1 MNGGKTYEQLLAEN
15 ESLRWQLEEATE
27 TIQAIRTGQ
36 IDALVVEGEDGHE
49 LYTLKTADQT
59 YRIFIETMN
68 EGAVTLN
75 KDGLILYSN
84 STFATMVELPL
95 SKVIGL
101 SFNQFTTPDCQE
113 MFNDLLRG
121 IWTGNRK
128 IEFMLIS
135 NNQNLVPCQLSATDL
150 ELDGG
155 VCLSIILTD
164 LTAQKHSQQLLRI
177 NNEKLAKANAA
188 LEVSNQALNRSNNNL
203 QQFAYIASHDL
214 QEPLRKIQSF
224 GDLLKSQY
232 KDQLGDGTG
241 HLERMQVAASR
252 MSTLIKD
259 LLSFSRISTQQ
270 NTTTSISLNDVVNIV
285 LSDLELLIQ
294 EKSAVVSVDPLPT
307 IQGDRSQ
314 LEQLFQNL
322 LTNALKFRRAGVTP
336 QIRVSSQT
344 VDSAKLPVSIKP
356 ILQADTYYQISVSD
370 NGIGFDQKYVD
381 RIFQVFQRL
390 HGKTEFPG
398 TGIGLAICEKVTA
411 NHGGA
416 ITAISEPGEGAT
428 FEIYFPIQSNI
439 TQL

>member
-1 MNGGKTYEQLLAEN
+1 MSASKTYEQLVAEN
-15 ESLRWQLEEATE
+15 ESLRWQLEEANE

-75 KDGLILYSN
+75 RDGLILYSN
-84 STFATMVELPL
+84 STFALMVDLPL

-101 SFNQFTTPDCQE
+101 SFDQFIAPDSRE
-113 MFNDLLRG
+113 EFDALFKG
-121 IWTGNRK
+121 VWKGNRK
-128 IEFMLIS
+128 IEFTLS
-135 NNQNLVPCQLSATDL
+135 STQKVVPCQLSATAL

-155 VCLSIILTD
+155 VCLSMILTD
-164 LTAQKHSQQLLRI
+164 LTLQKETQQLLKV
-177 NNEKLAKANAA
+177 NNEQLARANTA
-188 LEVSNQALNRSNNNL
+188 LQVSNQALNRSNSNL

-224 GDLLKSQY
+224 GDLLKSQFAA
-232 KDQLGDGTG
+232 QLGEGVN
-241 HLERMQVAASR
+241 HLERMQVAAGR

-270 NTTTSISLNDVVNIV
+270 NTTALVSLTGVVNMV
-285 LSDLELLIQ
+285 LTDLELRIQ
-294 EKSAVVSVDPLPT
+294 ETGAVVKVDPLPT
-307 IQGDRSQ
+307 IQGDKSQ

-322 LTNALKFRRAGVTP
+322 LSNALKFRRADVIP
-336 QIRVSSQT
+336 QIQVSSQT
-344 VDSAKLPVSIKP
+344 IAASEIPDSIKP
-356 ILQADTYYQISVSD
+356 THQADTYYQINVSD

-390 HGKTEFPG
+390 HSKSEFAG
-398 TGIGLAICEKVTA
+398 TGIGLAICEKVAA

-416 ITAISEPGEGAT
+416 ITAHSEPSKGTT
-428 FEIYFPIQSNI
+428 FQVYFPTEGNI
-439 TQL
+439 

>member
-1 MNGGKTYEQLLAEN
+1 MNGAKTYEQLVAEN

-36 IDALVVEGEDGHE
+36 IDALVVQGEDGHE
-49 LYTLKTADQT
+49 LYTLKTADHT

-84 STFATMVELPL
+84 STFALMVDLPL

-101 SFNQFTTPDCQE
+101 SFDQFTAPDFKDE
-113 MFNDLLRG
+113 FDALFKG

-128 IEFMLIS
+128 IEFTVVGNSQKLI
-135 NNQNLVPCQLSATDL
+135 PCQLSATAL

-155 VCLSIILTD
+155 VCLSMILTD
-164 LTAQKHSQQLLRI
+164 LTIQKETQHLLKV
-177 NNEKLAKANAA
+177 NNEQLAKANTA
-188 LEVSNQALNRSNNNL
+188 LEISNQALNRSNSNL

-224 GDLLKSQY
+224 GDLLKTQY
-232 KDQLGDGTG
+232 ASQLGDGVN
-241 HLERMQVAASR
+241 HLERMQVAAGR

-270 NTTTSISLNDVVNIV
+270 NTTASISLTGVVNLV
-285 LSDLELLIQ
+285 LTDLELRIQ
-294 EKSAVVSVDPLPT
+294 ETGALVRVEPLPN
-307 IQGDRSQ
+307 ILGDKSQ

-322 LTNALKFRRAGVTP
+322 LSNALKFCRTDVTP
-336 QIRVSSQT
+336 QIRISSQT
-344 VDSAKLPVSIKP
+344 IATTELTSSLKP
-356 ILQADTYYQISVSD
+356 TRPADHYYQIDVSD

-390 HGKTEFPG
+390 HSKTEFAG
-398 TGIGLAICEKVTA
+398 TGIGLAICEKVAA

-416 ITAISEPGEGAT
+416 ITASSEPGIGTT
-428 FEIYFPIQSNI
+428 FHVYFPA
-439 TQL
+439 